1 MERVRVE
8 KHSLEVQVTNLNR
21 EMARKRE
28 QCGILKDTETGEDD
42 LGGRT
47 GSL

>member
-1 MERVRVE
+1 MEQVRVE
-8 KHSLEVQVTNLNR
+8 KYSLEVQVTNLNR

-42 LGGRT
+42 LEGRT

>member
-1 MERVRVE
+1 MERVTVE
-8 KHSLEVQVTNLNR
+8 KDSLEFQVTNLNR
-21 EMARKRE
+21 EMARQRE

-42 LGGRT
+42 LGERT